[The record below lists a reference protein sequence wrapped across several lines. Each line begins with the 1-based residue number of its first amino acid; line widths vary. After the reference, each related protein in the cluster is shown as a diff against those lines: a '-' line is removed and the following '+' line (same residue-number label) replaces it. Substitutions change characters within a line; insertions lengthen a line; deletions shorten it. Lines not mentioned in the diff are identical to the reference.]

1 MKLFY
6 LLNTIYNSGGME
18 RVLTL
23 KANYLSRVYGY
34 EIVIVTTHQKGR
46 PSFFPIDESVRH
58 IDLDVN
64 IHLPFTM
71 PRYVRRLNRL
81 IEAERPDIVISLCY
95 KDLLYLHKIKGTCV
109 KMAEFHFSHDT
120 YRIKGQLRKLH
131 RMEKAVAEL
140 DCFVV
145 LTREDK
151 KVWEPFCPHLEQIY
165 NPSTFPIDGPMA
177 KLEAKRFISGGRF
190 EKQKNYRDMILIWEK
205 VHQKHP
211 DWVLDLYGCGKRKA
225 SVARLVKRLALDNVI
240 HLHPATGQMQ
250 QEMLDA
256 SGYLMTS
263 LYEGFP
269 MVLIECAAV
278 GLPVVA
284 WRCPCGPGEFIED
297 GINGMNTAPGDIDG
311 MAERV
316 CRLIEDETFRKK
328 MGGLLRE
335 KAPLFALERI
345 MPQWD
350 ALFRR
355 LVSTSSPTSPSQ
367 V

>member
-46 PSFFPIDESVRH
+46 PSFFPIDGSIRH

-64 IHLPFTM
+64 INLPFMM

-81 IEAERPDIVISLCY
+81 MEAERPDIVISLCY
-95 KDLLYLHKIKGTCV
+95 KDLLYLHKIKGECI

-120 YRIKGQLRKLH
+120 YRIKGQLRKMH
-131 RMEKAVAEL
+131 RMEKAVAGL

-145 LTREDK
+145 LTQEDRQ
-151 KVWEPFCPHLEQIY
+151 VWEPFCPHLEQIY
-165 NPSTFPIDGPMA
+165 NPSTFPVDGPLA
-177 KLEAKRFISGGRF
+177 PLEAKRFISGGRF
-190 EKQKNYRDMILIWEK
+190 EKQKNYQDMVRVWEL
-205 VHQKHP
+205 VHHRHP
-211 DWVLDLYGCGKRKA
+211 DWVLDLYGCGKHKA
-225 SVARLVKRLALDNVI
+225 SVARLLKRLGLEDVI
-240 HLHPATGQMQ
+240 RLHPATGQMQ
-250 QEMLDA
+250 QEMLGA

-269 MVLIECAAV
+269 MVLVECAAV
-278 GLPVVA
+278 GLPAVA

-297 GINGMNTAPGDIDG
+297 GKDGMTTEPGDIEG
-311 MAERV
+311 MAERI
-316 CRLIEDETFRKK
+316 CRLIEDEALRKK

-335 KAPLFALERI
+335 KAPNFSLERI

-367 V
+367 D